1 MRRREGLSHSY
12 RSAGHRLFLLLFFL
26 SGALLVR
33 FSPALAQRLPCTE
46 QTIPLL
52 LLAPALLSGSLF
64 GTFLLPFGALVLG
77 MLSMM
82 RPISSLLRLLP
93 VSALG
98 LPGGEDLTNWLRGL
112 APQLVLLPAYF
123 VLTVA
128 SMEIS
133 DLREAA
139 YSRADAGNRRALM
152 RRELLIVS
160 AACCAALAYRFY

>member
-1 MRRREGLSHSY
+1 M
-12 RSAGHRLFLLLFFL
+12 A
-26 SGALLVR
+26 
-33 FSPALAQRLPCTE
+33 
-46 QTIPLL
+46 IPLL

-82 RPISSLLRLLP
+82 R

-133 DLREAA
+133 NLREAA

>member
-26 SGALLVR
+26 SGALHVR

-82 RPISSLLRLLP
+82 R

>member
-52 LLAPALLSGSLF
+52 LLAPALLF

-82 RPISSLLRLLP
+82 R